1 MKIDLITRAQLE
13 RVSRRRLKYPLQAAE
28 KDYFLTL
35 ALLIIDQSPLRT
47 KLVFKGGTALH
58 HHYLPQLRFSEDLDF
73 TSLDEDIGFDEV
85 ASVLEAHDF
94 FSIKKQFISPATIKI
109 EKLQYSGIL
118 AQPNHIKVE
127 IDHFQNVVLP
137 PQRIRYHN
145 AWELDATANVMDVR
159 EICAEKL
166 RAMSDRARY
175 RDFYDVYF
183 ILREIKPSF
192 DEVIA
197 LLRQKEIRKP
207 ILKDQIFANWQ
218 QAQQFKQKD
227 IVTIYLKE
235 QVEDAEIWEM
245 IQGLDF
251 APIYQSR

>member
-13 RVSRRRLKYPLQAAE
+13 RVSRRRLKYPLQSAE

-35 ALLIIDQSPLRT
+35 ALLVIDESPLRQ

-73 TSLDEDIGFDEV
+73 TSLDKDITIDEV
-85 ASVLEAHDF
+85 INVFEAHDF
-94 FSIKKQFISPATIKI
+94 FSVKKQYVSPATIKL

-127 IDHFQNVVLP
+127 IDHVQNVVLP
-137 PQRIRYHN
+137 PQRKTYHN
-145 AWELDATANVMDVR
+145 AWGLDVRANVMDAR

-166 RAMSDRARY
+166 RAMSDRSRY
-175 RDFYDVYF
+175 RDFYDMYF
-183 ILREIKPSF
+183 ILKKIRPNF
-192 DEVIA
+192 DEVVD

-207 ILKDQIFANWQ
+207 IQKDQILENWRD
-218 QAQQFKQKD
+218 AQQLKQKD
-227 IVTIYLKE
+227 VVTIYLRE
-235 QVEDAEIWEM
+235 QVEDAEISEM
-245 IQGLDF
+245 IQGF
-251 APIYQSR
+251 VFSPIY

>member
-13 RVSRRRLKYPLQAAE
+13 RVSRRRLKYPLQSAE
-28 KDYFLTL
+28 KDYFLTI
-35 ALLIIDQSPLRT
+35 ALLVIDESPLRT

-73 TSLDEDIGFDEV
+73 TSLDMDITLDEV
-85 ASVLEAHDF
+85 TSVFEAHDF
-94 FSIKKQFISPATIKI
+94 FSVKKQYLSPATIKL

-127 IDHFQNVVLP
+127 IDHVQNVVLP
-137 PQRIRYHN
+137 PQRKPYHN
-145 AWELDATANVMDVR
+145 AWGLDVNANVMDAR

-175 RDFYDVYF
+175 RDFYDMYF
-183 ILREIKPSF
+183 ILKEIRPSF
-192 DEVIA
+192 DEVVD
-197 LLRQKEIRKP
+197 LLRQKEIRRP
-207 ILKDQIFANWQ
+207 IQKDRILANWQ
-218 QAQQFKQKD
+218 QAQQLKQKD

-235 QVEDAEIWEM
+235 PVEDSEIWEM
-245 IQGLDF
+245 IRGFDF
-251 APIYQSR
+251 DPIYPS